1 MQTNID
7 AGDTIFLTLKDSES
21 TVQDL
26 MRSLVALQIAVRNA
40 ERKAESGVTDY
51 MIRQDYEPDV
61 DFEPI
66 RETLAHI
73 SNDLEFIER
82 RIERHLGAVE
92 ALYRFEHVDTEA
104 SE

>member
-7 AGDTIFLTLKDSES
+7 KGDAMLFTLKGSES

-26 MRSLVALQIAVRNA
+26 MRSLVALQIAVRNT
-40 ERKAESGVTDY
+40 ERKADSGATDY

-66 RETLAHI
+66 RETLEHDEI
-73 SNDLEFIER
+73 RLK
-82 RIERHLGAVE
+82 RIQRWRGSLSTLRV
-92 ALYRFEHVDTEA
+92 
-104 SE
+104 